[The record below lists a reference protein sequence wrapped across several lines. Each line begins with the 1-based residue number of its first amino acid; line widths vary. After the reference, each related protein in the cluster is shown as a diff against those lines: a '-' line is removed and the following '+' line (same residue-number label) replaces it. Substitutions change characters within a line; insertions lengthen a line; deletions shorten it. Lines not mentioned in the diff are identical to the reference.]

1 MINIYC
7 VELTYEQRPVAD
19 ALRDGR
25 SDKFLDYS
33 GRDKTAK
40 SWTKFDD
47 VPIELKLSTVRFI
60 I

>member
-40 SWTKFDD
+40 S
-47 VPIELKLSTVRFI
+47 
-60 I
+60 